1 MLSTMQDP
9 SAGGEAQAWAGCAD
23 AQRVVCCQ
31 GDHRPGGCRKSCHH
45 CCLQQACSREHGSFS
60 SAIHLLTATGSE
72 EASWLAKPLPCPTSL
87 TMECAGVIL
96 WKYFL
101 WKIHAID
108 CNRHPQRCHGRSIK
122 TIDAD
127 FDFIRTISEMVSSK
141 APLPARLPRAVN
153 HSTAHLLCSWCSCGP
168 GAGMGNT
175 GGGGNGTAC
184 PGMDGCSFKGS
195 SFEMSKR
202 LRKEPGPGWAELR
215 HSHHPQQCWVT
226 AW

>member
-1 MLSTMQDP
+1 MLPRGPQTWRLQEKLP
-9 SAGGEAQAWAGCAD
+9 SLLPATSLLQRARFIQQCHPSSDCHRLRRGKLVGQAT
-23 AQRVVCCQ
+23 
-31 GDHRPGGCRKSCHH
+31 S
-45 CCLQQACSREHGSFS
+45 
-60 SAIHLLTATGSE
+60 
-72 EASWLAKPLPCPTSL
+72 LPHKFKL
-87 TMECAGVIL
+87 TMECAGVI
-96 WKYFL
+96 L

-141 APLPARLPRAVN
+141 APLPARLPHAVN

-195 SFEMSKR
+195 SFEMSKS